1 MKEGVRSVPASPE
14 NRYRGVR
21 PNTSLCHKLFH
32 GPSSISVAID
42 FLAFFLYFLRI
53 GRASSRVRAS
63 THLAVIYRLASL
75 RPAESPAS
83 RHNVSSS
90 CSRRVRSA
98 KSVKGDDGMRLGKMR
113 STAPGDD
120 DDVSRPVQLVTST
133 THVTTPAII
142 FCPLVTMY
150 PWELCHGETSSSFL
164 QKQNTIQKMFI

>member
-1 MKEGVRSVPASPE
+1 MPASPE

-120 DDVSRPVQLVTST
+120 DVSRPVQLVAST
-133 THVTTPAII
+133 THVITPAII
-142 FCPLVTMY
+142 FFVLSLRCVSCATGKPLR
-150 PWELCHGETSSSFL
+150 HFL
-164 QKQNTIQKMFI
+164 RSKTQYKHFFI